1 MPMWAMAAIILLS
14 VGLWAAVLWPTARDK
29 RATAECDRQVAALLA
44 THDALELERARVLI
58 HELDCSVIR
67 RLP

>member
-1 MPMWAMAAIILLS
+1 MWAFAAGALLAVGVWS
-14 VGLWAAVLWPTARDK
+14 VVLWPAPRDK
-29 RATAECDRQVAALLA
+29 RATAECDRQVAALLT

-58 HELDCSVIR
+58 RELDCSVIR